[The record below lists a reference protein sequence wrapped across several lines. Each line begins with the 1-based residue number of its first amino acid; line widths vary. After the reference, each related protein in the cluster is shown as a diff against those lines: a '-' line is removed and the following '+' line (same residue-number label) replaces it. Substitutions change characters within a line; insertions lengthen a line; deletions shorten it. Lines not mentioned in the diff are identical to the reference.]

1 MKRLSL
7 ALILFAA
14 AAAGCRA
21 QVKANAQASTGDKD
35 DKEVAD
41 YDKPLSKQSLERQQ
55 IEGFKTVEYAMLG
68 ARHDLNYA
76 GEPSEAC
83 TCLAVAVGQ
92 PNDSRFSWEAAV
104 PVLEPSTQLVVA
116 MSSQSIE
123 CAKAKKNTLGA
134 SYQGYIREGDDVVVI
149 VEEARSGRPLTS
161 GGIIP
166 RPSGAGRLL
175 LRPAS
180 KTLPYGK
187 QPGGGASCLLP
198 TGKPAV
204 PSQPVNTS
212 EVFTR
217 PYKAKSLK
225 SADEGSADLP
235 ETSLETLDE
244 SQLAPE

>member
-7 ALILFAA
+7 ALILIAA

-21 QVKANAQASTGDKD
+21 QVKANAQASAGGKD
-35 DKEVAD
+35 DKDVAD
-41 YDKPLSKQSLERQQ
+41 YDKPLSRQSLEQQQ
-55 IEGFKTVEYAMLG
+55 IGAFKPIEYAMLG

-76 GEPSEAC
+76 GEPSETC

-116 MSSQSIE
+116 ISSQSLA
-123 CAKAKKNTLGA
+123 CAKAKKDTLGA
-134 SYQGYIREGDDVVVI
+134 SYQGYIREGDDVVVL
-149 VEEARSGRPLTS
+149 VEAARSGRPLTS

-166 RPSGAGRLL
+166 RPSGAGRLY

-180 KTLPYGK
+180 KELPYGK
-187 QPGGGASCLLP
+187 QLDGGASCLLP
-198 TGKPAV
+198 TGKPTV
-204 PSQPVNTS
+204 QSEPVNTD

-217 PYKAKSLK
+217 PYKAKSLQ
-225 SADEGSADLP
+225 SADDKADLP